1 MHDRYLEER
10 GQEGEGVKRRPS
22 ANLTEEKKKD
32 KRHVQDGAGEE
43 QNRQVACSKE
53 RNCKREEMER
63 KCEREEETK
72 CKMERKEG

>member
-1 MHDRYLEER
+1 MKELKGDQVQT
-10 GQEGEGVKRRPS
+10 GQKKR
-22 ANLTEEKKKD
+22 KKIRD
-32 KRHVQDGAGEE
+32 IVEDEAGEE